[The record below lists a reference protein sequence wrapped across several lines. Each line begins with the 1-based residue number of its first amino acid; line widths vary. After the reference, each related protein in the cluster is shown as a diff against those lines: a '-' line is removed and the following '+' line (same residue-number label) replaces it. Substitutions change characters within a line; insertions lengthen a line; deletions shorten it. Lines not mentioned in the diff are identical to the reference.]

1 MKMEIFSKNYR
12 DADRLH
18 AIVEKKLSKLD
29 KYFGDED
36 PTCKIHLTTVGQDK
50 YTMEITVR
58 YAGKTLRAEETSGN
72 MYDNVDLILPKLER
86 QIRKFRTRQEVKAK
100 KGKEALP
107 LAPLPPVEAQEGA
120 EDAKLGK
127 VVKVKNFAIS
137 ICTPEDAVA
146 ELELL
151 DHNFHVFVNAETNK
165 VSVLYKR
172 NDGDYG
178 LISPEY

>member
-1 MKMEIFSKNYR
+1 MKMEIVSRNYKE
-12 DADRLH
+12 ANRLSE
-18 AIVEKKLSKLD
+18 IVEKKLSKLD
-29 KYFGDED
+29 KYFGDQD
-36 PTCKIHLTTVGQDK
+36 VLCKIHLTTVGQDK
-50 YTMEITVR
+50 YTMEITIR
-58 YAGKTLRAEETSGN
+58 HDGKMLRAEVTSGN
-72 MYDNVDLILPKLER
+72 MYDNIDLLIPKLER

-107 LAPLPPVEAQEGA
+107 APSAVVSEEESA
-120 EDAKLGK
+120 LGK

-137 ICTPEDAVA
+137 ICTPEEAVA

-178 LISPEY
+178 LIVPEY